1 MPVYC
6 YKCAQCGVSRTEIRP
21 ISRRNNPVPCGVC
34 GAGAMKRDLT
44 AERVNSTDME
54 YDKPILSDS
63 MGVHPRQ
70 VAEHRRL
77 HPGIPISDDGRV
89 IVRSHSEKKRIM
101 KRLGF
106 YDKDAYC

>member
-1 MPVYC
+1 MPIYC
-6 YKCAQCGVSRTEIRP
+6 YKCAKCGASRTEIRP
-21 ISRRNNPVPCGVC
+21 ISRRNQVAPCGIC
-34 GAGAMKRDLT
+34 GSDNIGRDLT
-44 AERVNSTDME
+44 AEQVNSTDME

-63 MGVHPRQ
+63 MGVHPSQ

-77 HPGIPISDDGRV
+77 HPDIPMADDGRV